1 MGNEAKV
8 SGILEAGDC
17 RAKLSITVIIE
28 ELGEVDI
35 GEWLEGA
42 EFAVWSAG
50 SSVFSGKAC

>member
-8 SGILEAGDC
+8 SSSPEAGDC
-17 RAKLSITVIIE
+17 RAKRSITVIIE
-28 ELGEVDI
+28 ELDEVDI
-35 GEWLEGA
+35 GEWFEVA